1 MAQVKKKASDKI
13 ELKYKRGS
21 LFAETRVRH
30 NDTSLVKAVHPK
42 QNGGEIPMLPL
53 SSGTCQSQ
61 ETYLI

>member
-1 MAQVKKKASDKI
+1 MAQKKRASDKI

-21 LFAETRVRH
+21 LFAVTRAGH

-53 SSGTCQSQ
+53 SSGTC
-61 ETYLI
+61 